1 MGKKSRSDEKK
12 KLMGSESPSDEK
24 KMIEE
29 PLLGNQMGG
38 FRTMPFILGA
48 VPRHLFIFPFV
59 NTNYVPILAPFDICI
74 YSTRYCLGYPSQ
86 GIAIALKC
94 GATKAQFDSTV
105 GIHPSAAEEFVTMRS
120 VTRRLTKPKTNL

>member
-1 MGKKSRSDEKK
+1 MD
-12 KLMGSESPSDEK
+12 
-24 KMIEE
+24 
-29 PLLGNQMGG
+29 LG
-38 FRTMPFILGA
+38 LGA
-48 VPRHLFIFPFV
+48 DVEVVLVDLRRLRVGLDMERKREAIG
-59 NTNYVPILAPFDICI
+59 DGEM
-74 YSTRYCLGYPSQ
+74 LGKRFWGLGLWKYGCSDVART